1 MPQRY
6 ASTPAAKL
14 RFCHKAAVQKAQ
26 TPQITNYPLYLW
38 IKLITFGK
46 KRILLYYKPK
56 IFSRNMENM
65 TAEEFAKALSRKD
78 VRERYIQGLLDA
90 YRQPEEEIRE
100 AFPPEE
106 AEEYL
111 ALRRATIEEWM
122 KSRKAGNDNAG
133 TTGDDIPLA
142 AEDPAEY
149 R

>member
-1 MPQRY
+1 
-6 ASTPAAKL
+6 
-14 RFCHKAAVQKAQ
+14 
-26 TPQITNYPLYLW
+26 
-38 IKLITFGK
+38 
-46 KRILLYYKPK
+46 
-56 IFSRNMENM
+56 MENM

-111 ALRRATIEEWM
+111 ALRRSTIEEWM
-122 KSRKAGNDNAG
+122 KSRKASQENSG
-133 TTGDDIPLA
+133 TTSDDTLLA

-149 R
+149 L